1 MTSNA
6 MTSKIK
12 TVVAIGLVAA
22 FASPAF
28 AALDVEAN
36 PLASGRY
43 VAGAPGPI
51 VAPIVLARADATRH
65 ASAHTDQ
72 TSDSVQFE
80 RAVGGIR

>member
-1 MTSNA
+1 MNQ
-6 MTSKIK
+6 KIK
-12 TVVAIGLVAA
+12 TLLAVGLVAA

-43 VAGAPGPI
+43 VAGAPGPVI
-51 VAPIVLARADATRH
+51 TFAHADAKH
-65 ASAHTDQ
+65 MNAYASTHTAPNA
-72 TSDSVQFE
+72 DSVAFE

>member
-1 MTSNA
+1 MNQ
-6 MTSKIK
+6 KIK
-12 TVVAIGLVAA
+12 TVLAVALVAA

-43 VAGAPGPI
+43 VAGAPGPVDAI
-51 VAPIVLARADATRH
+51 VFAHADAKH
-65 ASAHTDQ
+65 MNAYASTQTAPNADQ
-72 TSDSVQFE
+72 VQFE